1 MKTLLIAFFLCLYLA
16 CAGHAWAVD
25 LPSSCGDNSVKFF
38 AKAKAG
44 QPLPAAPEAGKAQ
57 IIFIENENQKIG
69 IGMQATVR
77 YGMDGAWVGA
87 NYGNSYFALT
97 VDPGEHH
104 LCANWKTGIKMHP
117 ADSKAIVFTAQ
128 PDQVY
133 YFAGR
138 VTAQSKDAS
147 TFDFAQLNDD
157 EGKYQMKTL
166 KQSTSKPK

>member
-1 MKTLLIAFFLCLYLA
+1 MKSLLGAFFLCLCLVST
-16 CAGHAWAVD
+16 GHAWAID
-25 LPSSCGDNSVKFF
+25 LPSSCGDNNVQFE

-44 QPLPAAPEAGKAQ
+44 RPSPGAPATGKAQ
-57 IIFIENENQKIG
+57 IILIENENQMIG
-69 IGMQATVR
+69 LFMHATVR

-117 ADSKAIVFTAQ
+117 TDSRAIAFTAQ

-133 YFAGR
+133 YFAGK
-138 VTAQSKDAS
+138 VTVESRDVI
-147 TFDFAQLNDD
+147 TFDFAPLNDD
-157 EGKYQMKTL
+157 EGKYQIQTL